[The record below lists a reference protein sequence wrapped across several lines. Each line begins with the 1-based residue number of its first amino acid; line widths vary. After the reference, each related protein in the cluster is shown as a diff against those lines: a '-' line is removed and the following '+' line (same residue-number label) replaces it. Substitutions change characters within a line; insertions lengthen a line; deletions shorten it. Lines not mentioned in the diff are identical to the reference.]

1 MIRKIFEFLFK
12 KEVTTIKNITLVD
25 EDKELFD
32 IDSTYT
38 VKRFGCVVRNDR
50 YYEYAKSK
58 NNKKE
63 RSISGFKLNQK

>member
-38 VKRFGCVVRNDR
+38 VK
-50 YYEYAKSK
+50 
-58 NNKKE
+58 
-63 RSISGFKLNQK
+63 